1 MKYLTV
7 ATIFLAV
14 PTLVASIYGM
24 NLETLPFMKHAHS
37 FAIVMGFS
45 TLLAVMLGV
54 VFFVLARKR
63 KF

>member
-14 PTLVASIYGM
+14 PTLVASVYGM
-24 NLETLPFMKHAHS
+24 NLDTLPFVKNPHS
-37 FAIVMGFS
+37 FAIVSGIS
-45 TLLAVMLGV
+45 ALLLVMLGLL
-54 VFFVLARKR
+54 FFFLSRKR